1 MFAFYRRTHDSSH
14 CNNGKIFM
22 SQASAAIDHNEK
34 IIFIGKILALE
45 GIELEKYEHAIC
57 LKSFHF
63 TRLKCSFGNKF
74 LCIFCKLEKITE
86 IHSNFIIAFFYN
98 NS

>member
-1 MFAFYRRTHDSSH
+1 
-14 CNNGKIFM
+14 M

-34 IIFIGKILALE
+34 IIFIGEILALE

-74 LCIFCKLEKITE
+74 LCIFSKSEKVTE
-86 IHSNFIIAFFYN
+86 MHSNFIIAFFYN
-98 NS
+98 SSRFIIEFRCLKHRWNYL